1 MVFVEVGI
9 SRKRRHIGLS
19 VKTPSEPRWPC
30 LIQTGPLPEFKLYH
44 YPQLC
49 WFGSTA
55 ADARLICGNRQNF
68 PVNRD
73 AADEDD
79 SEDGEGQE
87 LAHIR
92 LR

>member
-1 MVFVEVGI
+1 MRNGQAI
-9 SRKRRHIGLS
+9 A
-19 VKTPSEPRWPC
+19 
-30 LIQTGPLPEFKLYH
+30 
-44 YPQLC
+44 QLC
-49 WFGSTA
+49 WFGSTT
-55 ADARLICGNRQNF
+55 ADARLICGNQQNL

-92 LR
+92 LRWFKLQSPRRLSRCYD